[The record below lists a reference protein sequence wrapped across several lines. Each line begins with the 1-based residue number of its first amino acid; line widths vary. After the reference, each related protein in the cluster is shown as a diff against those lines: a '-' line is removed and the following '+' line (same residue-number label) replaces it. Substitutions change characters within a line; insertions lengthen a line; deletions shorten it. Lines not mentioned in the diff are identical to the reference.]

1 MGGGGKK
8 KNSAVGMGG
17 AGAGFGVGAGIAPAA
32 SGETVA
38 VSESYLPDMA
48 GYQALAKDISAVS
61 GSSGSGVPGGAAP
74 PKAAAAASKVVS
86 AWPAATVVGIAKK
99 KGLSHGGLVGGGEQP
114 GEISILHAVANPAY
128 PESTK
133 TVTTVNFVAEED
145 FKELPP
151 EIQKSVDEREKAA
164 EEAVIAGVTP
174 DGAAVL
180 APPALPDIQTVLQK
194 ARESLKNGTANLK
207 LGVSA
212 FSQKAKGILDVITSM
227 AKSKEE
233 VPRVGPEE
241 FKTRSFTFK
250 KPAKELGGVHEKFI
264 YADQDGKE
272 WLFKPDKH
280 SGGAVAAAESAV
292 SRIAAM
298 VGQPAVDVFVTE
310 TPHGKGS
317 IQPFVQGAKQL
328 GSDPVKYSPA
338 QIRAL
343 VREHVISWATSE
355 HDAKHDNFL
364 VTPGGVVVGVDKGQA
379 FKFFGEDKLSL
390 DYHPNKQ
397 HGSQEPVYYALY
409 RAAKE
414 GKVKINPY
422 DALPVIERFE
432 KIPDA
437 EYREILRPVV
447 DAAVN
452 SPAKNQIAWWKRMED
467 FAAQR
472 LGHKPS
478 DQEVGE
484 EFLRRACERKNN
496 LRKDFAEFFGKVL
509 NTAVDFS

>member
-8 KNSAVGMGG
+8 KNKAVGMAG
-17 AGAGFGVGAGIAPAA
+17 AGAGAGVGTGIAPAA
-32 SGETVA
+32 AGEAVS
-38 VSESYLPDMA
+38 VSESYLPDMT
-48 GYQALAKDISAVS
+48 GYEALAKDVSAVS
-61 GSSGSGVPGGAAP
+61 GGGLPGGAAP
-74 PKAAAAASKVVS
+74 PKAAAGASKVVS
-86 AWPAATVVGIAKK
+86 SWPETTVTYIAKK
-99 KGLSHGGLVGGGEQP
+99 KGLSHGGLLGGVGAEAGD
-114 GEISILHAVANPAY
+114 ISVLHAVANPAY
-128 PESTK
+128 PDTTK
-133 TVTTVNFVAEED
+133 TVVTVESATQED
-145 FKELPP
+145 FHELPP
-151 EIQKSVDEREKAA
+151 DVREKVAEREKAV
-164 EEAVIAGVTP
+164 EEAGIAGITP

-180 APPALPDIQTVLQK
+180 APPALPDIQAVLHK

-212 FSQKAKGILDVITSM
+212 FSQKAKGILDVITSIGK
-227 AKSKEE
+227 AKEE
-233 VPRVGPEE
+233 VPRVLPEE
-241 FKTRSFTFK
+241 FAAKSFSYK
-250 KPAKELGGVHEKFI
+250 KPAAELGGVHEKFI

-317 IQPFVQGAKQL
+317 IQPFIGGAKQL

-409 RAAKE
+409 RAAKD

-437 EYREILRPVV
+437 EYREALRPMV
-447 DAAVN
+447 DAAVK
-452 SPAKNQIAWWKRMED
+452 SSAKNQIAWWKRMED

-472 LGHKPS
+472 LGHAPTP
-478 DQEVGE
+478 QEVGE
-484 EFLRRACERKNN
+484 EFLRQACERKNN
-496 LRKDFAEFFGKVL
+496 LRKDFSEFFSNVL
-509 NTAVDFS
+509 NMGVDFS